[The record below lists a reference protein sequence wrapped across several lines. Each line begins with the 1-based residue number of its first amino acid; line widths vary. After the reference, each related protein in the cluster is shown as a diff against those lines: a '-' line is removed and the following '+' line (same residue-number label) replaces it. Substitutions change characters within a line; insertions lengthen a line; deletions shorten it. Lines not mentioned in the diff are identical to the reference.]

1 MKRLDISLSILS
13 VLFFTQSLNV
23 FALTEKA
30 MNTPALKPE
39 DSARVLEIPFE
50 ESPYPVILNRMPF
63 GAPPDPNALAATTT
77 TANDIR
83 VEAEKKKLAE
93 SFSWTAI
100 NITPEGKTAIGFT
113 DLSAKPQESYYITVG
128 ESAGNW
134 KLIQADYTSETA
146 TIEKEGI
153 QISLKFGDKN
163 PITPTAAP
171 SPSGTPGT
179 TPGLGLSRFSPLR
192 TAAIPPPSSSGTDF
206 TTPAP
211 GLGSSAA
218 VKSYRDRLA
227 ERMKAQEDL
236 RQESERTRKE
246 EFSKIVTDALR
257 KQQEEAA
264 AAAALQAQETPVVPE
279 GQPIEVHVQ

>member
-1 MKRLDISLSILS
+1 MT
-13 VLFFTQSLNV
+13 V
-23 FALTEKA
+23 
-30 MNTPALKPE
+30 
-39 DSARVLEIPFE
+39 
-50 ESPYPVILNRMPF
+50 
-63 GAPPDPNALAATTT
+63 
-77 TANDIR
+77 NDAK
-83 VEAEKKKLAE
+83 VEAEKKKMAE

-146 TIEKEGI
+146 TIEKEGV

-171 SPSGTPGT
+171 SPAGATGP

-192 TAAIPPPSSSGTDF
+192 TGAIPPPATSGTDS
-206 TTPAP
+206 TTPTP

-218 VKSYRDRLA
+218 VNSYRERLA
-227 ERMKAQEDL
+227 ERMKAQESL
-236 RQESERTRKE
+236 RQESDRKQKE
-246 EFSKIVTDALR
+246 ELSKIVTDALR

-264 AAAALQAQETPVVPE
+264 AAAALQAQETVVVPE
-279 GQPIEVHVQ
+279 GQPLEVHVQ